1 MQKKNILLIAAIA
14 VFYPSYSQD
23 EVQDSLKVIDVT
35 EVSEKTDTKATAA
48 QQDFLYSHFRLVYI
62 DHEPTTPVTTIHQ
75 RLEKLYED
83 ATESGSP
90 LIIYLADEDQPIIS
104 FTNLKDPSPD
114 RKRNNEEAYANLI
127 KQMYIQPTHEVRANT
142 DLDSLKGLI
151 GPEGVYPLFNDQGG
165 QSKMN
170 FKSITLDFYIGPH
183 FWNLRYNE
191 DLIAQLFVNL
201 KMDQRLNTKEFPPT
215 KLAFNV
221 LKPRGTQL
229 YFPSGEPF
237 GRKDLGGISKKI
249 EIKEY

>member
-1 MQKKNILLIAAIA
+1 MKKRIFLFLALMA
-14 VFYPSYSQD
+14 VCCMSYSQN
-23 EVQDSLKVIDVT
+23 EIQDSLYVN
-35 EVSEKTDTKATAA
+35 EAA
-48 QQDFLYSHFRLVYI
+48 EAADAQETIERMDFQESHFRLVYI
-62 DHEPTTPVTTIHQ
+62 DHEPTTPVATIHQ

-90 LIIYLADEDQPIIS
+90 LIIYLADEDQPVIS
-104 FTNLKDPSPD
+104 FTNLKDPSPN
-114 RKRNNEEAYANLI
+114 RKRNGDEAFADLI
-127 KQMYIQPTHEVRANT
+127 KQMYIQPAHEVRAAT

-151 GPEGVYPLFNDQGG
+151 GPEGVYPLFSEQEGHA
-165 QSKMN
+165 KMN
-170 FKSITLDFYIGPH
+170 FKSATLDFYVGPH

-215 KLAFNV
+215 KLSFNV
-221 LKPRGTQL
+221 LKPRGAQL